1 MGALIQ
7 DIRQTF
13 RMLRNNPG
21 FAAIAVLTLA
31 LGMGANTAIF
41 SIVKAVVLRP
51 LPFAE
56 PAQLYN
62 LWTNLGGFGRESVS
76 LPDYRDWRDQNT
88 AFAQLAAFR
97 NGAANLAG
105 GTEPE
110 RVRYIGTTSNLFS
123 VLNLRPAVG
132 RLLVEDDD
140 RPSAPKVAVLGHSFW
155 QRKFGGRQDAI
166 GQSVTLNT
174 TSYTIVGVAPPEM
187 ELFNSAG
194 VIVSL
199 GLSEKQLASL
209 GRRSDFLRVVGRA
222 RPGVTQAQIQAQ
234 MRHIAARLDQQYP
247 QTNKG
252 VGIDVSSLHIDLVG
266 TMRPILLSL
275 WASVGFM
282 LLIVCVNMAN
292 LMLARGAVREKE
304 MAIRAALGARSS
316 RLLRQLLTEGLVLA
330 SVGAAVG
337 LLLAYWGIDAAL
349 ALAPKDT
356 PLVARIHIDLTVLSF
371 AAALAL
377 ATGVLFSLI
386 PALQGSRINLN
397 STLKEGGRIGSMS
410 RHAMRR
416 ILVVSEVALSLVLLV
431 GAGLMIRTL
440 HHLQKTAPG
449 LNSDHVL
456 TFSVSLPPGRYDDAH
471 QAAFIDRLLTDLRTK
486 PGVRSTG
493 VTSDLYI
500 ADDPPYLTFNLQGA
514 PPLKPG
520 ESIDAQIR
528 SITPSYL
535 ETMGVT
541 LLRGRNF
548 TDADSP
554 DSRKVAVI
562 NQALIDRYFAGQ
574 DLVGRSVSIDGE
586 NWSEIVGVIG
596 NVKQRGADQDVYP
609 EINFPQAQAPRSAFT
624 VALRTSV
631 DPASLTSTARSVVT
645 ALDPTLPVFGM
656 QTMDEVMT
664 ESRAGRSFQASVLIA
679 FAVLALLLA
688 AVGIYGVMAQT
699 VSQRTAEFGVRM
711 ALGAH
716 PSQVLTLVLGS
727 GMRLAVV
734 GLLFGVAGALALT
747 RFLRSFLFGVSA
759 YDPIT
764 LIAVSMLLA
773 AIAALA
779 CYVPARRAMKID
791 PMVALRDQ

>member
-1 MGALIQ
+1 MGTLIQ

-21 FAAIAVLTLA
+21 FTAIAILTLA

-51 LPFAE
+51 LPFHE

-62 LWTNLGGFGRESVS
+62 LWTNLSAFGRESAS
-76 LPDYRDWRDQNT
+76 LPDYQDWRDQNT
-88 AFAQLAAFR
+88 SFAQLAAFR

-110 RVRYIGTTSNLFS
+110 RIRYITATANLFS
-123 VLNLRPAVG
+123 VLDLRPVAG

-140 RPSAPKVAVLGHSFW
+140 RPSAPRVAVLSHSFW
-155 QRKFGGRQDAI
+155 LRKFGGRQDAI

-194 VIVSL
+194 VITSI

-209 GRRSDFLRVVGRA
+209 GRRNDFLQVVGRA
-222 RPGVTQAQIQAQ
+222 KPGVTQTQIQAQ
-234 MRHIAARLDQQYP
+234 MRDIAARLDKQYP
-247 QTNKG
+247 ETNKG
-252 VGIDVSSLHIDLVG
+252 VGIDVSPLHLDLVG
-266 TMRPILLSL
+266 KMRPILLSL

-304 MAIRAALGARSS
+304 MAIRAALGARSG
-316 RLLRQLLTEGLVLA
+316 RLLRQLLTEGLVL
-330 SVGAAVG
+330 SSLGAAVG
-337 LLLAYWGIDAAL
+337 LLLAYWGIGAAL

-356 PLVARIHIDLTVLSF
+356 PLVSRIHIDLGVLFF

-377 ATGVLFSLI
+377 TTGILFSLI

-397 STLKEGGRIGSMS
+397 SNLKEGGRIGSMS

-416 ILVVSEVALSLVLLV
+416 ILVVSEVALSLILLV

-440 HHLQKTAPG
+440 HHLQKTDPG
-449 LNSDHVL
+449 LNSDHLL
-456 TFSVSLPPGRYDDAH
+456 TFSVSLPPGRYNDPQLAS
-471 QAAFIDRLLTDLRTK
+471 FLDRLLSDLRTK
-486 PGVRSTG
+486 PGVRSAG
-493 VTSDLYI
+493 ATSDLYV
-500 ADDPPYLTFNLQGA
+500 ADDPNYLTFNLQGA
-514 PPLKPG
+514 PPMKPG
-520 ESIDAQIR
+520 EGIDAQVR

-535 ETMGVT
+535 ETMGVA
-541 LLRGRNF
+541 LLRGRNL
-548 TDADSP
+548 TDADRA

-562 NQALIDRYFAGQ
+562 NQALIDRYFPGQ
-574 DLVGRSVSIDGE
+574 DLIGRSVTLDGK
-586 NWSEIVGVIG
+586 NWSEVVGIIG

-609 EINFPQAQAPRSAFT
+609 EIDFPQSQAPRLSFT

-631 DPASLTSTARSVVT
+631 DPSSLTSTARSAVT
-645 ALDPTLPVFGM
+645 ALDPTLPVYGV
-656 QTMDEVMT
+656 QTMDEAMS
-664 ESRAGRSFQASVLIA
+664 ESRADRSFQASVLIA

-716 PSQVLTLVLGS
+716 PWQVLTLVLGT
-727 GMRLAVV
+727 GMRLALA
-734 GLLFGVAGALALT
+734 GLLFGVAGAFALT

-773 AIAALA
+773 AIAVLA
-779 CYVPARRAMKID
+779 CYIPARRAMKID

>member
-1 MGALIQ
+1 MGTLIQ
-7 DIRQTF
+7 DIRQTL
-13 RMLRNNPG
+13 RMLRNTPG
-21 FAAIAVLTLA
+21 FTVIAVLTLA

-51 LPFAE
+51 LPFSE
-56 PAQLYN
+56 PSQIYN
-62 LWTNLGGFGRESVS
+62 LWTNLGDFGRESVS

-88 AFAQLAAFR
+88 AFAQLAAYR
-97 NGAANLAG
+97 YAAANLAG

-123 VLNLRPAVG
+123 VLNLRPAAG

-140 RPSAPKVAVLGHSFW
+140 RPSAPRVAVLSHNFW

-174 TSYTIVGVAPPEM
+174 TSYTIVGIAPPEM
-187 ELFNSAG
+187 ESFNSAG
-194 VIVSL
+194 VITPL

-209 GRRSDFLRVVGRA
+209 GRRSDFLHVVGRA
-222 RPGVTQAQIQAQ
+222 KPGVSQTQIQAQ
-234 MRHIAARLDQQYP
+234 MRDIAARLDHQYP
-247 QTNKG
+247 NTNKG
-252 VGIDVSSLHIDLVG
+252 VGIDVSSLQIDLVG
-266 TMRPILLSL
+266 KMRPILLSL

-330 SVGAAVG
+330 SLGAAVG

-349 ALAPKDT
+349 ALAPKDV
-356 PLVARIHIDLTVLSF
+356 PLVSRIHIDPTVLLF
-371 AAALAL
+371 AAGLAL
-377 ATGVLFSLI
+377 TTGILFSLI

-397 STLKEGGRIGSMS
+397 STLKEGSRLGSMS

-416 ILVVSEVALSLVLLV
+416 ILVVSEVALSLILLV

-449 LNSDHVL
+449 IDSDHIL
-456 TFSVSLPPGRYDDAH
+456 TFRVSLPPGRYNDAA
-471 QAAFIDRLLTDLRTK
+471 QVAFFDRLLADLRTK
-486 PGVRSTG
+486 PGVRSAGAT
-493 VTSDLYI
+493 TDLYI
-500 ADDPPYLTFNLQGA
+500 ADDPSYLTFNLQGA

-520 ESIDAQIR
+520 EGIDAQVR

-535 ETMGVT
+535 ETMGAT

-548 TDADSP
+548 TDADRAET
-554 DSRKVAVI
+554 RKVAII
-562 NQALIDRYFAGQ
+562 NQALVDRYFAGQ
-574 DLVGRSVSIDGE
+574 DLVGRSVTLDGE
-586 NWSEIVGVIG
+586 NWYEVVGVIG

-609 EINFPQAQAPRSAFT
+609 EINFTHAQAPNSAFT
-624 VALRTSV
+624 VALRTTV
-631 DPASLTSTARSVVT
+631 DPASLTSTARSAVT
-645 ALDPTLPVFGM
+645 AMDPTLPVFAV
-656 QTMDEVMT
+656 QTMDEVMA
-664 ESRAGRSFQASVLIA
+664 ESRAGRSFQASILVA
-679 FAVLALLLA
+679 FAALALLLA

-699 VSQRTAEFGVRM
+699 VSQRTAEFGIRM

-716 PSQVLTLVLGS
+716 PSQVLKLVLGS
-727 GMRLAVV
+727 GMRLAVA
-734 GLLFGVAGALALT
+734 GLLFGVVGALALT

-773 AIAALA
+773 AIAVFA
-779 CYVPARRAMKID
+779 CYIPARRAMNID